1 MNPELLVQTYGA
13 DSSGM
18 VCGFLFSSTRAG
30 QSIDAA
36 DAANWLRAHET
47 PGVTGATGPSGEP
60 GEFIWLHFNLAH
72 SASERWIRAHLDL
85 PETFFDA
92 LREGSHSTRIEQAD
106 GALRAV
112 VNDVMFNLEFIPSE
126 IATLWIHA
134 NRRVIVTARL
144 KPLRS
149 VDRLRA
155 SVRDGELFRSPAELL
170 VHLMRDQADLLVQ
183 IVRRTSADVDRIED
197 RFLSQRPT
205 QSRLDLGA
213 MRRTLTRLQRMLAPE
228 PGAIFRLLARPP
240 RWLHPDDV
248 QDLRESTEEFSVVI
262 SDVAGLIERVRL
274 LQEEIISRLE
284 EQNNRTLFTL
294 TLVTVLAMPINIVA
308 GFFGM
313 NVGGI
318 PLAENR
324 HGFWVMVILVA
335 GFTGLAG
342 WWAFSRRRER

>member
-1 MNPELLVQTYGA
+1 LAAISSDISFQLRFCSIEAWNRTAVVRIPISAGKLLDMPIRHGKQTLNDLMKSDLLLQTYGA

-18 VCGFLFSSTRAG
+18 VCGFLFSSTVAG
-30 QSIDAA
+30 RPVDA
-36 DAANWLRAHET
+36 DE
-47 PGVTGATGPSGEP
+47 
-60 GEFIWLHFNLAH
+60 
-72 SASERWIRAHLDL
+72 
-85 PETFFDA
+85 
-92 LREGSHSTRIEQAD
+92 
-106 GALRAV
+106 V

-126 IATLWIHA
+126 IATLWIYA
-134 NRRVIVTARL
+134 NQRIIITARL
-144 KPLRS
+144 KSLRS

-155 SVRDGELFRSPAELL
+155 SVREGEIFRSPAQLL

-205 QSRLDLGA
+205 QNRLDLGA
-213 MRRTLTRLQRMLAPE
+213 MRRMLTRLQRMLAPE

-240 RWLHPDDV
+240 RWLQQEDV
-248 QDLRESTEEFSVVI
+248 QDLRESTEEFSVVL

-318 PLAENR
+318 PFAENR
-324 HGFWVMVILVA
+324 HGFWVMVLLVA

-342 WWAFSRRRER
+342 WWAFRRRKER

>member
-1 MNPELLVQTYGA
+1 MKSDLALQTYGA

-18 VCGFLFSSTRAG
+18 VCGFRFLPTLAG
-30 QSIDAA
+30 RPIDADEVIDWFREREDDA
-36 DAANWLRAHET
+36 DTTVRDA
-47 PGVTGATGPSGEP
+47 
-60 GEFIWLHFNLAH
+60 GEFLWLHFNLAH
-72 SASERWIRAHLDL
+72 SASERWMRTQLDL
-85 PETFFDA
+85 PEAFFDA
-92 LREGSHSTRIEQAD
+92 LREGSHSTRIEHAD

-126 IATLWIHA
+126 IATLWIYA
-134 NRRVIVTARL
+134 TKRLIVTARL

-155 SVRDGELFRSPAELL
+155 SVRQGEVFRSPAELL

-197 RFLSQRPT
+197 RFVSQRPT
-205 QSRLDLGA
+205 QNRLDLGA

-240 RWLHPDDV
+240 RWLHVEDV
-248 QDLRESTEEFSVVI
+248 QDLRESTEEFSVVL

-274 LQEEIISRLE
+274 LQEEITSRLE

-294 TLVTVLAMPINIVA
+294 TLVTVLAMPINIIA

-318 PLAENR
+318 PLAENK
-324 HGFWVMVILVA
+324 HGFWVMVLLVA
-335 GFTGLAG
+335 GFTGLTG
-342 WWAFSRRRER
+342 WWAFRRRRER

>member
-1 MNPELLVQTYGA
+1 MKSELLLQTYGA

-18 VCGFLFSSTRAG
+18 VCGFVFTSTDAG
-30 QSIDAA
+30 RLVDADEVADWLQARQANA
-36 DAANWLRAHET
+36 DAAKN
-47 PGVTGATGPSGEP
+47 
-60 GEFIWLHFNLAH
+60 GEFLWLHFNLAH
-72 SASERWIRAHLDL
+72 SASERWMRSQLDL

-92 LREGSHSTRIEQAD
+92 LREGSHSTRIEHAE

-126 IATLWIHA
+126 IATLWIYA
-134 NRRVIVTARL
+134 NQWIIVTARL

-155 SVRDGELFRSPAELL
+155 SVREGELFRSPAELL

-205 QSRLDLGA
+205 QNRLDLGA
-213 MRRTLTRLQRMLAPE
+213 MRRMLTRLQRMLAPE

-240 RWLHPDDV
+240 RWLQQEDV
-248 QDLRESTEEFSVVI
+248 QDLRESTEEFSVVL

-324 HGFWVMVILVA
+324 HGFWVMVLLVA

-342 WWAFSRRRER
+342 WWVFRRRKER

>member
-1 MNPELLVQTYGA
+1 MRSDLALQTYGA

-18 VCGFLFSSTRAG
+18 VCGFRFSPTLAG
-30 QSIDAA
+30 RPIDADEVIDWFRERGDDA
-36 DAANWLRAHET
+36 DAKDT
-47 PGVTGATGPSGEP
+47 S
-60 GEFIWLHFNLAH
+60 EFLWLHFNLAH
-72 SASERWIRAHLDL
+72 SASERWMRTQLDL
-85 PETFFDA
+85 PDTFFDA
-92 LREGSHSTRIEQAD
+92 LREGSHSTRIEHAD

-126 IATLWIHA
+126 IATLWICA
-134 NRRVIVTARL
+134 TRRLIVTARL

-155 SVRDGELFRSPAELL
+155 SVRQGEVFRSPAELL

-205 QSRLDLGA
+205 QNRLDLGA

-240 RWLHPDDV
+240 RWLHVEDV
-248 QDLRESTEEFSVVI
+248 QDLRESTEEFSVVL

-274 LQEEIISRLE
+274 LQEEITSRLE

-318 PLAENR
+318 PLAENK
-324 HGFWVMVILVA
+324 HGFWVMVLLVA
-335 GFTGLAG
+335 GFTGLTG
-342 WWAFSRRRER
+342 WWAFRRRRER